1 MLKEFAFTPQVFDP
15 NAAPNDPRWREY
27 IRALVMAI
35 FRVPAVPPIVVS
47 GLYWDGG
54 ESAWERTTRAV
65 IEAIPD
71 GELRRDA
78 QALFTQVTKH
88 LVQRSPGPD
97 WPGDEEPGW
106 GNEAA
111 ISHRREPLDRVVA
124 QRIESVP
131 EDAPRTAL
139 SAVMASDFW
148 NLLHTPH
155 EPPTSLA
162 NAVRPL
168 RLVLRHSELLVL
180 SMPYEP
186 CEEFTLECVRRAC
199 QRPAGMRPLI
209 IHVHRK
215 APANPAAKA
224 AWVRTQL
231 VGKLFG
237 AEVHYY
243 FWPEPYR
250 ERLALGCRFA
260 DLGGGKH
267 RPAVRWGVSMTHLW
281 GEGDP
286 ATEAPSTYSLLPAA
300 AGMDHLKRLED
311 QAKTLGISPVRI

>member
-148 NLLHTPH
+148 NLLHAPH

-168 RLVLRHSELLVL
+168 RLLLRHSELLVL

-224 AWVRTQL
+224 AWVRAQL

-250 ERLALGCRFA
+250 ERSLWVALRGPRRWQTPSGGEVGRVHDA
-260 DLGGGKH
+260 PLGGGGSCH
-267 RPAVRWGVSMTHLW
+267 GGTEHLFVVAR
-281 GEGDP
+281 GGRDG
-286 ATEAPSTYSLLPAA
+286 PSQTPRRSS
-300 AGMDHLKRLED
+300 ED
-311 QAKTLGISPVRI
+311 ARS